1 MSGLRAGTKKQL
13 ALGLVI
19 VFMAGWLFFSYY
31 LYTNQVL
38 FVSIEGTIL
47 DFEATTLA
55 LYRGQVDPNIKAVI
69 LYLDTPG
76 GLVYPCLEIATHVQ
90 ELADEKP
97 VIAVMGTQCASGGY
111 YIASFASYI
120 YTHMN
125 TITGGIGVISV
136 WVDLSEYY
144 EKEGIK
150 IWVWQTG
157 EEKDMG
163 AEWRSPTQEE
173 NASIQAEV
181 DALFMK
187 LITDISVNRNLS
199 NDTVTDIS
207 TGAVFLG
214 REAQALGLV
223 DAIGNPLTA
232 QAKAAAMAGLWR
244 FITVSQDMSDAQK
257 FLRAMF

>member
-1 MSGLRAGTKKQL
+1 
-13 ALGLVI
+13 
-19 VFMAGWLFFSYY
+19 
-31 LYTNQVL
+31 
-38 FVSIEGTIL
+38 
-47 DFEATTLA
+47 
-55 LYRGQVDPNIKAVI
+55 
-69 LYLDTPG
+69 
-76 GLVYPCLEIATHVQ
+76 
-90 ELADEKP
+90 
-97 VIAVMGTQCASGGY
+97 
-111 YIASFASYI
+111 
-120 YTHMN
+120 
-125 TITGGIGVISV
+125 
-136 WVDLSEYY
+136 
-144 EKEGIK
+144 
-150 IWVWQTG
+150 
-157 EEKDMG
+157 MG

>member
-1 MSGLRAGTKKQL
+1 MSEQRVFNKKHL

-19 VFMAGWLFFSYY
+19 VFMTGWLFFSYY

-38 FVSIEGTIL
+38 VVSIEGTIL

-55 LYRGQVDPNIKAVI
+55 LYRGKVDRNVKAVI
-69 LYLDTPG
+69 LYLNTPG
-76 GLVYPCLEIATHVQ
+76 GLVYPCLEIATYVQ
-90 ELADEKP
+90 DLADEKP
-97 VIAVMGTQCASGGY
+97 VIAVMGAQCASGGY
-111 YIASFASYI
+111 YIASFASHI
-120 YTHMN
+120 FTRVN
-125 TITGGIGVISV
+125 TLTGGIGVISV

-163 AEWRSPTQEE
+163 AEWRSPTPEE

-181 DALFMK
+181 DALYRK
-187 LITDISVNRNLS
+187 LIADISVNRNLS
-199 NDTVTDIS
+199 NETITDIS

-214 REAQALGLV
+214 SEARALGLV
-223 DAIGNPLTA
+223 DAIGNLMTA
-232 QAKAAAMAGLWR
+232 QAKAADMAGLWR
-244 FITVSQDMSDAQK
+244 FITVSQDMPDADK
-257 FLRAMF
+257 FLRAML